1 MYIFASIS
9 KYKWKIKI
17 LRMKKLYSFL
27 ASALVAVGVNAAMPA
42 KVAADKVS
50 SIAQGDITN
59 VTPLKVNMTKAEGM
73 QVKKH
78 TSVNPLIFKEKK
90 GASKVNKVLS
100 DGGMEWQ
107 TLGEADFYDAISVAP
122 LSDWGVERPVY
133 KVEIQESQAQ
143 PGYYRL
149 VNIQKNNPLVGEDSN
164 LSLFDPE
171 GDSYMTFN
179 TIDYPGVPLLSDSEC
194 EYNLLDPL
202 NMEEKYVISQYIA
215 SEEHMGSAEDGV
227 IIFPAGSLM
236 IGMGIDPYEGLDID
250 ENDNTIIKEGF
261 EEKVFFTQEDLVIVL
276 PGATYNPGDE
286 PEPKLDY
293 SFEMYQTDLCADN
306 DNKIIVGF
314 EGGADIKSYKYF
326 VAGGKCAASEGNL
339 QVVAENGDVVD
350 AGIYSFNMN
359 QPGWISFFVVG
370 LNEAGERVAGEVRYY
385 YAFGHNPEEWNS
397 IGHVMFTDDT
407 FGAVYGL
414 KDEIAPVKVEAL
426 ESKTKPG
433 LYRLVNPYANH
444 VLADKNPDAI
454 ICVTDH
460 NHYLDID
467 ASDAE
472 NVTIGETPIGID
484 VLGDHIT
491 ALSIE
496 NGSLVNNK
504 ITFPVKG
511 LVVGIYGEQ
520 EYGNAYYANQNG
532 RFAVELPC
540 TLKVHAL
547 DAEGNPVDGAV
558 VYAGETEGVTDANG
572 DADVE
577 LFGVIG
583 TKVYVTVSK
592 DYMFWEGEAD
602 FTEGNTA
609 YVNAELVEPD
619 CTLTVR
625 AFAGSEDEPV
635 AVAEGDIYV
644 NGQLMGKTDEN
655 GGAVITLEGVIGTTV
670 SVAVMKD
677 GLCGEYE
684 ADFTEG
690 EQTWAMVMVTNPSH
704 VITATITNK
713 DNEPVEEAF
722 VNAQNKSYITNDK
735 GITTIILGEIAEDNI
750 VKLSAYKGYGYGEAQ
765 VDFTG
770 KTEAAVAIVLEEPAC
785 TLKVSVCDAEG
796 EPVEGA
802 TVYVNGTEEITPEN
816 GTVAFTLEG
825 VMGTKVAVSAY
836 KDYMFWEGEA
846 DFTESQEAWIIAELK
861 EPACTLT
868 VKAINAD
875 YEPIAGAIVNV
886 KGEEKETDETG
897 TAVFTLEGVMGTKV
911 AVSAYKDYMFWE
923 GEADFTEGSEAWV
936 FAELKNPDCT
946 LSVKVVDADYE
957 PVADAIVI
965 ANGVEATTAENGS
978 ANLEVGD
985 VLGTVITVKVT
996 KDGYKD
1002 AEVEAD
1008 FTETME
1014 ANIMVTLTKSTTVGL
1029 SLAIIDA
1036 NKNIKVYDL
1045 QGRRVEH
1052 PSVGNIYIVDG
1063 KKVRI
1068 IE

>member
-42 KVAADKVS
+42 KVAADKVGS
-50 SIAQGDITN
+50 VAQGDITN

-107 TLGEADFYDAISVAP
+107 TLGEADFYDAITVTP
-122 LSDWGVERPVY
+122 LSDWGVERAVY
-133 KVEIQESQAQ
+133 KVEIQESQEQ
-143 PGYYRL
+143 PGVYRL
-149 VNIQKNNPLVGEDSN
+149 INIHANNPYIGEDMC
-164 LSLFDPE
+164 SLADPD
-171 GDSYMTFN
+171 GDSYMIIDTTNPDMGPYMQVCNFN
-179 TIDYPGVPLLSDSEC
+179 LLSPTKEEENEC
-194 EYNLLDPL
+194 IVEQINF
-202 NMEEKYVISQYIA
+202 
-215 SEEHMGSAEDGV
+215 GSFEDGV
-227 IIFPAGSLM
+227 IILPEGSIC
-236 IGMGIDPYEGLDID
+236 IGLGASAQAYITWDDEG
-250 ENDNTIIKEGF
+250 NIIIPEEYKESAF
-261 EEKVFFTQEDLVIVL
+261 LTNEDLVIVL
-276 PGATYNPGDE
+276 PGATYDPNAE
-286 PEPKLDY
+286 PEPELDY
-293 SFEMYQTDLCADN
+293 SFNMIGQTDICASDN
-306 DNKIIVGF
+306 NQILWGF
-314 EGGADIKSYKYF
+314 EGGADIKSYKYGFFEGKFRASEDNLAF
-326 VAGGKCAASEGNL
+326 VAQNGNDINADSYL
-339 QVVAENGDVVD
+339 STLPG
-350 AGIYSFNMN
+350 AGWYS
-359 QPGWISFFVVG
+359 IFVVG
-370 LNEAGERVAGEVRYY
+370 LNEAGERVAGDVRYY
-385 YAFGHNPEEWNS
+385 YAFAHNPEEWTS

-407 FGAVYGL
+407 FGPLYGL
-414 KDEIAPVKVEAL
+414 DDEVAPVKVEVL
-426 ESKTKPG
+426 ESKTKSG
-433 LYRLVNPYANH
+433 LYRLVNPYATH
-444 VLADKNPDAI
+444 ALADENPDAI
-454 ICVTDH
+454 ICVTDP

-472 NVTIGETPIGID
+472 NVTISEVPIGVS
-484 VLGDHIT
+484 VLREPVSVF
-491 ALSIE
+491 SIE
-496 NGSLVNNK
+496 NGTLVDNK
-504 ITFPVKG
+504 ISFPVRG
-511 LVVGIYGEQ
+511 LEVGIYGEQ
-520 EYGNAYYANQNG
+520 EYGTAFYANLNG
-532 RFAVELPC
+532 RFTVELPC

-547 DAEGNPVDGAV
+547 DAEGNPVEGAV

-583 TKVYVTVSK
+583 TKVYVTVS
-592 DYMFWEGEAD
+592 
-602 FTEGNTA
+602 
-609 YVNAELVEPD
+609 
-619 CTLTVR
+619 
-625 AFAGSEDEPV
+625 
-635 AVAEGDIYV
+635 
-644 NGQLMGKTDEN
+644 
-655 GGAVITLEGVIGTTV
+655 
-670 SVAVMKD
+670 
-677 GLCGEYE
+677 
-684 ADFTEG
+684 
-690 EQTWAMVMVTNPSH
+690 
-704 VITATITNK
+704 
-713 DNEPVEEAF
+713 
-722 VNAQNKSYITNDK
+722 
-735 GITTIILGEIAEDNI
+735 
-750 VKLSAYKGYGYGEAQ
+750 
-765 VDFTG
+765 
-770 KTEAAVAIVLEEPAC
+770 
-785 TLKVSVCDAEG
+785 
-796 EPVEGA
+796 
-802 TVYVNGTEEITPEN
+802 
-816 GTVAFTLEG
+816 
-825 VMGTKVAVSAY
+825 

-897 TAVFTLEGVMGTKV
+897 TVVFTLEGVMGTQV
-911 AVSAYKDYMFWE
+911 AVSAYKDYMYWE
-923 GEADFTEGSEAWV
+923 GVADFTEGMEAWV

-946 LSVKVVDADYE
+946 LSVKVVDVDYE

-985 VLGTVITVKVT
+985 VLGTVVTVKVT

-1014 ANIMVTLTKSTTVGL
+1014 ANVVVTLTKSTTVGL

>member
-107 TLGEADFYDAISVAP
+107 TLGEADFYDAITVTP
-122 LSDWGVERPVY
+122 LSDWGVERAVY
-133 KVEIQESQAQ
+133 KVEIQESQEQ
-143 PGYYRL
+143 PGVYRL
-149 VNIQKNNPLVGEDSN
+149 INIHANNPYIGEDMC
-164 LSLFDPE
+164 SLADPD
-171 GDSYMTFN
+171 GDSYMIIDTTNPDMGPYMQVCNFN
-179 TIDYPGVPLLSDSEC
+179 LLSPTKEEENEC
-194 EYNLLDPL
+194 IVEQINF
-202 NMEEKYVISQYIA
+202 
-215 SEEHMGSAEDGV
+215 GSFEDGV
-227 IIFPAGSLM
+227 IILPEGSIC
-236 IGMGIDPYEGLDID
+236 IGLGASAQAYITWDDEG
-250 ENDNTIIKEGF
+250 NIIIPEEYKESAF
-261 EEKVFFTQEDLVIVL
+261 LTNEDLVIVL
-276 PGATYNPGDE
+276 PGATYDPNAE
-286 PEPKLDY
+286 PEPELDY
-293 SFEMYQTDLCADN
+293 SFNMIGQTDICASDN
-306 DNKIIVGF
+306 NQILWGF
-314 EGGADIKSYKYF
+314 EGGADIKSYKYGFFEGKFRASEDNLAF
-326 VAGGKCAASEGNL
+326 VAQNGNDINADSYL
-339 QVVAENGDVVD
+339 STLPG
-350 AGIYSFNMN
+350 AGWYS
-359 QPGWISFFVVG
+359 IFVVG
-370 LNEAGERVAGEVRYY
+370 LNEAGERVAGDVRYY
-385 YAFGHNPEEWNS
+385 YAFAHNPEEWTS

-407 FGAVYGL
+407 FGPLYGL
-414 KDEIAPVKVEAL
+414 DDEVAPVKVEVL
-426 ESKTKPG
+426 ESKTKSG
-433 LYRLVNPYANH
+433 LYRLVNPYATH
-444 VLADKNPDAI
+444 ALADENPDAI
-454 ICVTDH
+454 ICVTDP

-472 NVTIGETPIGID
+472 NVTISEVPIGVS
-484 VLGDHIT
+484 VLREPVSVF
-491 ALSIE
+491 SIE
-496 NGSLVNNK
+496 NGTLVDNK
-504 ITFPVKG
+504 ISFPVRG
-511 LVVGIYGEQ
+511 LGVGIYGEQ
-520 EYGNAYYANQNG
+520 EYGTAFYANLNG
-532 RFAVELPC
+532 RFTVELPC

-547 DAEGNPVDGAV
+547 DAEGNPVEGAV

-583 TKVYVTVSK
+583 TKVYVTVS
-592 DYMFWEGEAD
+592 
-602 FTEGNTA
+602 
-609 YVNAELVEPD
+609 
-619 CTLTVR
+619 
-625 AFAGSEDEPV
+625 
-635 AVAEGDIYV
+635 
-644 NGQLMGKTDEN
+644 
-655 GGAVITLEGVIGTTV
+655 
-670 SVAVMKD
+670 
-677 GLCGEYE
+677 
-684 ADFTEG
+684 
-690 EQTWAMVMVTNPSH
+690 
-704 VITATITNK
+704 
-713 DNEPVEEAF
+713 
-722 VNAQNKSYITNDK
+722 
-735 GITTIILGEIAEDNI
+735 
-750 VKLSAYKGYGYGEAQ
+750 
-765 VDFTG
+765 
-770 KTEAAVAIVLEEPAC
+770 
-785 TLKVSVCDAEG
+785 
-796 EPVEGA
+796 
-802 TVYVNGTEEITPEN
+802 
-816 GTVAFTLEG
+816 
-825 VMGTKVAVSAY
+825 

-897 TAVFTLEGVMGTKV
+897 TVVFTLEGVMGTQV
-911 AVSAYKDYMFWE
+911 AVSAYKDYMYWE
-923 GEADFTEGSEAWV
+923 GVADFTEGSEAWV

-946 LSVKVVDADYE
+946 LSVKVVDVDYE

-985 VLGTVITVKVT
+985 VLGTVVTVKVT

-1014 ANIMVTLTKSTTVGL
+1014 ANVVVTLTKSTTVGL

>member
-50 SIAQGDITN
+50 SVAQGDITN

-90 GASKVNKVLS
+90 GAAKVLS
-100 DGGMEWQ
+100 NDGWE
-107 TLGEADFYDAISVAP
+107 TLGEADFYDAITVTP
-122 LSDWGVERPVY
+122 LSDWGVERAVY
-133 KVEIQESQAQ
+133 KVEIQESQEQ
-143 PGYYRL
+143 PGVYRL
-149 VNIQKNNPLVGEDSN
+149 INIHANNPYIGEDMC
-164 LSLFDPE
+164 SLADPND
-171 GDSYMTFN
+171 DSYMIIDTTNPDMGPYMQVCNFN
-179 TIDYPGVPLLSDSEC
+179 LLSPTKEEENEC
-194 EYNLLDPL
+194 IVEQINF
-202 NMEEKYVISQYIA
+202 
-215 SEEHMGSAEDGV
+215 GSFEDGV
-227 IIFPAGSLM
+227 IILPKESIC
-236 IGMGIDPYEGLDID
+236 IGLGASAQAYITWDDEG
-250 ENDNTIIKEGF
+250 NIIIPEEYKESAF
-261 EEKVFFTQEDLVIVL
+261 VTNEDLVIVL

-286 PEPKLDY
+286 PKLDY
-293 SFEMYQTDLCADN
+293 SFEMYQTDLCANDDN
-306 DNKIIVGF
+306 QILWGF

-326 VAGGKCAASEGNL
+326 VLGGQYSASEGNY
-339 QVVAENGDVVD
+339 QYVAENGDD
-350 AGIYSFNMN
+350 IEAGIYSGKLS
-359 QPGWISFFVVG
+359 QPGWISIFVVG
-370 LNEAGERVAGEVRYY
+370 LNEAGERVANGLRYF

-547 DAEGNPVDGAV
+547 DVEGNPVEGAV

-572 DADVE
+572 NTDVE

-625 AFAGSEDEPV
+625 AFAGSEDESV

-690 EQTWAMVMVTNPSH
+690 EQTWAMVMVTNPAH

-713 DNEPVEEAF
+713 DNDPVEEAF

-765 VDFTG
+765 VDLTG